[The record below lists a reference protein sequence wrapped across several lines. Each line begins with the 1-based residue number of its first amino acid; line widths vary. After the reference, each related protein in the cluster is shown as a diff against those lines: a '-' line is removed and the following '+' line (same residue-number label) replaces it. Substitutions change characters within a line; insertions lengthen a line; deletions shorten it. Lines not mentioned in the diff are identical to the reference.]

1 MSYSI
6 IGSGLVNYGSGIF
19 YFSPKLNSYYLDQ
32 SICDFD
38 CMKMSEPTHVHDA
51 TVEASVGG
59 IVILRRRLQGNALGA
74 NVSNGDGRIF
84 NVAIRLEPNLVR
96 HLSVSSFDGFSY

>member
-1 MSYSI
+1 
-6 IGSGLVNYGSGIF
+6 
-19 YFSPKLNSYYLDQ
+19 
-32 SICDFD
+32 
-38 CMKMSEPTHVHDA
+38 MKMSEPTHVHDA

-96 HLSVSSFDGFSY
+96 HLSVSSFFVVLFGGFDCWFMGFKIFLASSAPKVSPVPPA